1 LKLVASLRR
10 TLLYLLV
17 QFTLL
22 VSVPVRSRPFS
33 IMSALAARSDGGS
46 NNNTNEDDTCND
58 SDSKRIG
65 DELEQKLEV
74 LFEKARSLPIS
85 LSRDDGN
92 IEIRNTFEP
101 GESGDEMVT
110 LAEAKFVAGNPN
122 SYKRYL
128 ENFNSAF
135 EEVDP
140 MVKKVHSLERDGNE
154 REGIKVFLKF
164 ASPVSDRVM
173 VYWKYVKLNH
183 GVNKDEHLMMLSEKG
198 NENLIRKYLTKEE
211 SDNNVLARTFLCA
224 YWIKP
229 IYEKQDDTNKIIGS
243 NIRYVYSGNVGGY
256 MPKRLINFLG
266 PKTALNSLKGMIGY
280 GEKKE

>member
-1 LKLVASLRR
+1 MQ
-10 TLLYLLV
+10 LLYLLV
-17 QFTLL
+17 HFTLL
-22 VSVPVRSRPFS
+22 VSVPVRSRSFS
-33 IMSALAARSDGGS
+33 IMSALAARADGGS
-46 NNNTNEDDTCND
+46 NNNNEDDTCNAD
-58 SDSKRIG
+58 SDSAKKIG
-65 DELEQKLEV
+65 DELEQKLEA
-74 LFEKARSLPIS
+74 LFEEARSLPIS

-110 LAEAKFVAGNPN
+110 LAEAKFVAGHPN

-140 MVKKVHSLERDGNE
+140 MVKKVHSLERDGTG

-173 VYWKYVKLNH
+173 VHWKYVKLNH
-183 GVNKDEHLMMLSEKG
+183 GVNHDEHLMMLSEKG
-198 NENLIRKYLTKEE
+198 NENLIRNYLTQEE
-211 SDNNVLARTFLCA
+211 SDNHILARTFLCA

-229 IYEKQDDTNKIIGS
+229 IYEKQQQDDDDTNKIIGS

>member
-1 LKLVASLRR
+1 MQ
-10 TLLYLLV
+10 LLYLLV

-46 NNNTNEDDTCND
+46 NNNEDDTCNNND
-58 SDSKRIG
+58 NNNANSDSAKRIG

-74 LFEKARSLPIS
+74 LFEEARSLPIS

-173 VYWKYVKLNH
+173 VHWKYVKLNH

-198 NENLIRKYLTKEE
+198 NANLIRKYLTKEE

-229 IYEKQDDTNKIIGS
+229 IYEKDDTKKIIGS

-266 PKTALNSLKGMIGY
+266 PKTALTSLKGMIGY